1 MTEENVIQ
9 VGASDFVK
17 EVEKSQIPVLV
28 DFGAPRCGPCRM
40 LEPTLF
46 ELAKEYQGRVKFCQV
61 NADQNPALAAK
72 FQIFSIPAVFMLKKG
87 KVKGQRVGLCSKEEL
102 KKMIDVALD
111 G

>member
-1 MTEENVIQ
+1 MPEEKVIQ
-9 VGASDFVK
+9 LSASDFAS
-17 EVEKSQIPVLV
+17 EVEESEIPVLV

-40 LEPTLF
+40 LEPTIF
-46 ELAKEYQGRVKFCQV
+46 ELAEEYKGKVKFCQV

-87 KVKGQRVGLCSKEEL
+87 KVKGQKVGLCSKKEL
-102 KKMIDVALD
+102 RRMIDGALN